1 MSADLSCIIT
11 ALSFAAHK
19 HRDQRRTDKDA
30 SPYINHPIALAQ
42 ILTDAGITD
51 AATLSAA
58 ILHDVI
64 EDTET
69 TVDELRTAFGD
80 EICDLVMEVTD
91 DKSLPKDVRKRLQI
105 EHAHLSSD
113 KAKLVKMADK
123 IANLRDQA
131 TCPPANW
138 SLERRQTYFDWA
150 KQVVDRIRNT
160 HEQLAAEFDRA
171 YQNKPLK

>member
-1 MSADLSCIIT
+1 MSADISCIIT

-19 HRDQRRTDKDA
+19 HRDQRRKDSIA

-105 EHAHLSSD
+105 EHAHQSSH
-113 KAKLVKMADK
+113 KAKLVKLANK
-123 IANLRDQA
+123 IANLRDIAISTPVGWEQA
-131 TCPPANW
+131 RVIA
-138 SLERRQTYFDWA
+138 YFDWA
-150 KQVVDRIRNT
+150 KQVVDTIRDT
-160 HEQLAAEFDRA
+160 HTGLAALFDEA
-171 YQNKPLK
+171 YTQKPA

>member
-19 HRDQRRTDKDA
+19 HRDQRRSDLEA

-42 ILTDAGITD
+42 ILTDVGITD

-69 TVDELRTAFGD
+69 TIDELRAAFGD

-91 DKSLPKDVRKRLQI
+91 DKNLPKDVRKSLQI

-113 KAKLVKMADK
+113 KAKLVKLADK

-131 TCPPANW
+131 TCPPAKW
-138 SLERRQTYFDWA
+138 PLERRQAYFDWA
-150 KQVVDRIRNT
+150 KQVVDRIRGT
-160 HEQLAAEFDRA
+160 HAALEALFDAA
-171 YQNKPLK
+171 YTKKPA